1 MKTITDLL
9 LLRANGNDIY
19 LDFDLKYKIYTMFK
33 SNFFLVE
40 NFSAL
45 YMAQYHQDLK
55 KRISRTIDY
64 LNLKKIPY
72 FRAMFCKKQNT
83 KYTPLSINEENVA
96 AHKFHHFLLLI
107 RGACYL
113 YTDPSSLEKR
123 IVKFIGSKPNGT
135 IMVRDMSSKR
145 FIELSRTPINE
156 SFVHPDQIVLLKQLS
171 EGSGLYQF
179 PLKFYALTYHVA
191 QGLTISVDALELNI
205 DGQTLNSIYVG
216 LTRIQSEEQ
225 LRKIH
230 SFDLLNFMLTDY
242 FNDEYY
248 YKICS
253 ATSKLIAH
261 KLYLW
266 HLNAN
271 ESNKNDYK
279 NLIDKNKFKT
289 VDISKFRA
297 RSTKANIKVLKNNFE
312 LQTLN
317 EIEISKHENK
327 TTELLEL
334 CKFLQKNKHI
344 IFKLTSEEFKDKFRY
359 MLNDNDNNDKGHY
372 KRMKKNEELL

>member
-1 MKTITDLL
+1 M
-9 LLRANGNDIY
+9 
-19 LDFDLKYKIYTMFK
+19 
-33 SNFFLVE
+33 
-40 NFSAL
+40 
-45 YMAQYHQDLK
+45 
-55 KRISRTIDY
+55 
-64 LNLKKIPY
+64 
-72 FRAMFCKKQNT
+72 
-83 KYTPLSINEENVA
+83 
-96 AHKFHHFLLLI
+96 
-107 RGACYL
+107 
-113 YTDPSSLEKR
+113 
-123 IVKFIGSKPNGT
+123 
-135 IMVRDMSSKR
+135 
-145 FIELSRTPINE
+145 
-156 SFVHPDQIVLLKQLS
+156 
-171 EGSGLYQF
+171 
-179 PLKFYALTYHVA
+179 
-191 QGLTISVDALELNI
+191 
-205 DGQTLNSIYVG
+205 
-216 LTRIQSEEQ
+216 
-225 LRKIH
+225 
-230 SFDLLNFMLTDY
+230 
-242 FNDEYY
+242 
-248 YKICS
+248 
-253 ATSKLIAH
+253 IAH